1 MAGQKL
7 VWVVLVLVFI
17 SAASQKH
24 EVFTLWSS
32 DASQVVWMRSAQLW
46 KICRWSGEHGK
57 QPECTTGLQPL
68 AYVHCA
74 SQRMCWIADIKALIE
89 AFLSFGPLLDTEILC
104 EVHLLP
110 GCRHGIL
117 LCLTSVF
124 PYSTVVCQS
133 CFFCSLTIGI
143 LASHPILCQ
152 LYVIVGQ
159 TDEMIPVNRSEL
171 AVV

>member
-1 MAGQKL
+1 
-7 VWVVLVLVFI
+7 
-17 SAASQKH
+17 
-24 EVFTLWSS
+24 
-32 DASQVVWMRSAQLW
+32 
-46 KICRWSGEHGK
+46 
-57 QPECTTGLQPL
+57 
-68 AYVHCA
+68 
-74 SQRMCWIADIKALIE
+74 MCWIADIKALIE
-89 AFLSFGPLLDTEILC
+89 AFLSFGPLLDTEILY

-124 PYSTVVCQS
+124 PYSTVVCRS
-133 CFFCSLTIGI
+133 CFFCSLTLGI
-143 LASHPILCQ
+143 LASHPISCQ